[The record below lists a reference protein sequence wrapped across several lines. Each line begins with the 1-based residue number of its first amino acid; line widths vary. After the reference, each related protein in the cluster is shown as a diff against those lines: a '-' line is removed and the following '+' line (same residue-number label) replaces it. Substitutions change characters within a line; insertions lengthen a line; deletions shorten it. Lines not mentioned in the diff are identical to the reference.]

1 MTYFLKQ
8 LTEDSI
14 THKRLLIP
22 AEFVKKC
29 GRENLTN
36 PLVVEPTVGDPRERE
51 LELYEDGG
59 VLWLRNGWQ
68 EFVDHYKLTHGCF
81 LLFEYKSY
89 SRFKLLMLGANGLEL
104 ELPVSGFVNVGL
116 NGSQEFPEAE
126 EEESVDANS
135 VEILGSSVV
144 KEMNNN
150 VEGGGRQ
157 PAQPRCAE
165 NAKQNGVMSARKR
178 KTADDGEWRKA
189 NQEGPR
195 ANRANGSPFRRDKA
209 ESSRIPSMTEHE
221 DEPAFS
227 RRPSNA
233 KPGGPTT
240 TVDEDYAR
248 LLRLSMM
255 KDMNHNNNEGSGG
268 QQCLVENA
276 KHKEFMRSSGS
287 KKRRTTEGAEQ
298 MRVNRGATRRNGGN
312 GSPSKCGRTTTTD
325 EAADELTSQPDFC
338 QVTIPKSFTKGGSLW
353 IQREFIQRH
362 ITNWSGK
369 MVELQVGEEK
379 WHVKIIQKAGGCPY
393 LSKGWPAFARDNSL
407 KAEDTLIFVP
417 TTTADMLS
425 VHILRC
431 S

>member
-14 THKRLLIP
+14 THERLLIP

-68 EFVDHYKLTHGCF
+68 EFVDHYKLSHGCF
-81 LLFEYKSY
+81 LLFEYRSY

-116 NGSQEFPEAE
+116 NGNQEFPEDE

-178 KTADDGEWRKA
+178 RAADDGEWRKA

-195 ANRANGSPFRRDKA
+195 ANRANGNPFRRDKA

-221 DEPAFS
+221 
-227 RRPSNA
+227 
-233 KPGGPTT
+233 G
-240 TVDEDYAR
+240 
-248 LLRLSMM
+248 LSMM
-255 KDMNHNNNEGSGG
+255 KDMNHNNSEGSGR
-268 QQCLVENA
+268 QQAHQCLAENA
-276 KHKEFMRSSGS
+276 KHKEFMRPTGS

-298 MRVNRGATRRNGGN
+298 MRVNRRATRRNGGN
-312 GSPSKCGRTTTTD
+312 GSPSGRDKADNSHIPSMEDEPAFSKRTSSSKCGRTTTTD

-338 QVTIPKSFTKGGSLW
+338 QVIIPKSFKKGGSLW

-362 ITNWSGK
+362 ITNWIGK

-379 WHVKIIQKAGGCPY
+379 WHVKIIQKADGCPY

-417 TTTADMLS
+417 TTTADVLS

>member
-1 MTYFLKQ
+1 
-8 LTEDSI
+8 
-14 THKRLLIP
+14 
-22 AEFVKKC
+22 
-29 GRENLTN
+29 
-36 PLVVEPTVGDPRERE
+36 
-51 LELYEDGG
+51 
-59 VLWLRNGWQ
+59 
-68 EFVDHYKLTHGCF
+68 
-81 LLFEYKSY
+81 
-89 SRFKLLMLGANGLEL
+89 MLGANGLEL

-116 NGSQEFPEAE
+116 NGNQEFPEDE

-178 KTADDGEWRKA
+178 RAADDGEWRKA

-195 ANRANGSPFRRDKA
+195 ANRANGNPFRRDKA

-255 KDMNHNNNEGSGG
+255 KDMNHNNSEGSGR
-268 QQCLVENA
+268 QQAHQCLAENA
-276 KHKEFMRSSGS
+276 KHKEFMRPTGS

-298 MRVNRGATRRNGGN
+298 MRVNRRATRRNGGN
-312 GSPSKCGRTTTTD
+312 GSPSGRDKADNSHIPSMEDEPAFSKRTSSSKCGRTTTTD

-338 QVTIPKSFTKGGSLW
+338 QVIIPKSFKKGGSLW

-362 ITNWSGK
+362 ITNWIGK

-379 WHVKIIQKAGGCPY
+379 WHVKIIQKADGCPY

-417 TTTADMLS
+417 TTTADVLS

>member
-1 MTYFLKQ
+1 RIHSTKRQPFPLSIFSLRQFLSLFSYSSNPPKKQPVLLLQNKPTMTYFLKQ

-14 THKRLLIP
+14 THERLLIP

-68 EFVDHYKLTHGCF
+68 EFVDHYKLSHGCF
-81 LLFEYKSY
+81 LLFEYRSY

-116 NGSQEFPEAE
+116 NGNQEFPEDE

-178 KTADDGEWRKA
+178 RAADDGEWRKA

-195 ANRANGSPFRRDKA
+195 ANRANGNPFRRDKA

-248 LLRLSMM
+248 LLSACHDNPPPPPPLYVLNLFVFFFSGLHGLISVDICRVIY
-255 KDMNHNNNEGSGG
+255 DEGHES
-268 QQCLVENA
+268 QQ
-276 KHKEFMRSSGS
+276 
-287 KKRRTTEGAEQ
+287 
-298 MRVNRGATRRNGGN
+298 
-312 GSPSKCGRTTTTD
+312 
-325 EAADELTSQPDFC
+325 
-338 QVTIPKSFTKGGSLW
+338 
-353 IQREFIQRH
+353 
-362 ITNWSGK
+362 
-369 MVELQVGEEK
+369 
-379 WHVKIIQKAGGCPY
+379 
-393 LSKGWPAFARDNSL
+393 
-407 KAEDTLIFVP
+407 
-417 TTTADMLS
+417 
-425 VHILRC
+425 
-431 S
+431 